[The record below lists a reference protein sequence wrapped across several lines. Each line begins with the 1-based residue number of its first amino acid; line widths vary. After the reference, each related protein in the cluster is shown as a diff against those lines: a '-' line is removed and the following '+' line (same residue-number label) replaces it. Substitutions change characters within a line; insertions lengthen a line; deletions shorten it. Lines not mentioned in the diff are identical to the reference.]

1 MNVRSLS
8 PFLFWNV
15 TAAAAQKA
23 LGMVK
28 ESFAGPPEVI
38 KGVVEWDHQHGKAA
52 PAPPPKK
59 AAVAVASVAMGDSD
73 YKEKMA
79 AIYAAKTKPPWI
91 KEPNAEK
98 YSIEAVQARV
108 NAQAP
113 SRAPAGCETHIYD
126 PTLRRDKHHLVEFK
140 AKLQEQ
146 HVEELARVRRL
157 ADNRLEE
164 LRGRGLA
171 TGVAVVAIA
180 LGSWVWLN

>member
-1 MNVRSLS
+1 MKGSPVMGKMIEVGAFFTDDDKVVIRSVFVDTES
-8 PFLFWNV
+8 MEAGAE
-15 TAAAAQKA
+15 AAKKA
-23 LGMVK
+23 LGIVK
-28 ESFAGPPEVI
+28 DSFAGPPEVI

-108 NAQAP
+108 
-113 SRAPAGCETHIYD
+113 
-126 PTLRRDKHHLVEFK
+126 KVK
-140 AKLQEQ
+140 A
-146 HVEELARVRRL
+146 
-157 ADNRLEE
+157 
-164 LRGRGLA
+164 
-171 TGVAVVAIA
+171 
-180 LGSWVWLN
+180 